1 MVLHL
6 GLTDFDWFSN
16 HRYLANATLFTYVCR
31 ISELKTAAR
40 VFPEENKKLV
50 FYYAQ
55 GLIRKDTGIFSLV
68 QQKSFVCVLVV
79 RRLLTE

>member
-40 VFPEENKKLV
+40 VLLRSR
-50 FYYAQ
+50 A
-55 GLIRKDTGIFSLV
+55 DTEGHGNFQSRSTKILCLRARSAAIID
-68 QQKSFVCVLVV
+68 
-79 RRLLTE
+79 